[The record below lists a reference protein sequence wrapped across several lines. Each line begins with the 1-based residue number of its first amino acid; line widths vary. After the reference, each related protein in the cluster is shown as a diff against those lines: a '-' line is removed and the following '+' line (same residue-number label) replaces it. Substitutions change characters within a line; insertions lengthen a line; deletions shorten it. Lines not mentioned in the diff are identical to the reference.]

1 MGLED
6 RCLELLV
13 LAQPSPL
20 SAFNLDEAIAES
32 LRAEAE
38 FRRYNASATAL
49 TDCLESNGFVELS
62 VDLTR
67 DELLQGYEALTYVEP
82 ALASSGTSH
91 FDSSIGSFVIRP
103 IAPVMTVPPTAL
115 QFYFDLFGL
124 GDPEKH
130 AYNEVLVSYL
140 HLHDDR
146 EQTYKLYAC
155 DSLADIE
162 FLLSSIR
169 NEPALIFTGRFQT
182 RNGAYRMP
190 LNTQRAQQRTL
201 NAICVDIDPSHNGVE
216 DEDGPIDPV
225 VLERIFERI
234 DGRLLPSYVC
244 LTGRGIHLWYIFDE
258 PLQTFRIHNPRRT
271 KYKALADALYAYYG
285 LICFDLPCVLD
296 THCTSLNH
304 GFRAPGSLT
313 KRGEIVRC
321 FCPVDRVF
329 KHSTVSPLSLS
340 HVLASFDRL
349 PYDSELVLCE
359 DDVRWKSFEDIA
371 DEIEARQKAFEEK
384 PASEDQLVFIR
395 DLYEKGNLTQAEFD
409 SAASLNAPGA
419 SILIQKGVRRRG
431 RKQESGNRRP
441 VRSRWKTRPHP
452 LIAGETGGVYQT
464 IYENL
469 PKVPLGRR
477 YLSLYM
483 LAGVAYMM
491 VQPVKTR
498 KELQRDYLD
507 LLNTPWAKMGTPLT
521 RRDIDNALMGYK
533 KDNWQTRNSEVRTLG
548 FDPFGEPEKRNGR
561 TRVAHLEEVA
571 RPAYSQKSRDEK
583 TAAIASVLIE
593 NPGASKNFVSKVT
606 GISYPTVLKYWV
618 AACDLAN
625 VDDTRSGNHSI

>member
-1 MGLED
+1 M
-6 RCLELLV
+6 
-13 LAQPSPL
+13 
-20 SAFNLDEAIAES
+20 
-32 LRAEAE
+32 
-38 FRRYNASATAL
+38 
-49 TDCLESNGFVELS
+49 
-62 VDLTR
+62 
-67 DELLQGYEALTYVEP
+67 
-82 ALASSGTSH
+82 
-91 FDSSIGSFVIRP
+91 
-103 IAPVMTVPPTAL
+103 
-115 QFYFDLFGL
+115 
-124 GDPEKH
+124 
-130 AYNEVLVSYL
+130 
-140 HLHDDR
+140 
-146 EQTYKLYAC
+146 
-155 DSLADIE
+155 
-162 FLLSSIR
+162 
-169 NEPALIFTGRFQT
+169 
-182 RNGAYRMP
+182 
-190 LNTQRAQQRTL
+190 
-201 NAICVDIDPSHNGVE
+201 
-216 DEDGPIDPV
+216 
-225 VLERIFERI
+225 
-234 DGRLLPSYVC
+234 
-244 LTGRGIHLWYIFDE
+244 
-258 PLQTFRIHNPRRT
+258 
-271 KYKALADALYAYYG
+271 
-285 LICFDLPCVLD
+285 
-296 THCTSLNH
+296 
-304 GFRAPGSLT
+304 
-313 KRGEIVRC
+313 
-321 FCPVDRVF
+321 
-329 KHSTVSPLSLS
+329 
-340 HVLASFDRL
+340 ASFDRL

-409 SAASLNAPGA
+409 TAASLNAPGA

-431 RKQESGNRRP
+431 QKQESGNRRP

>member
-1 MGLED
+1 MFGVARFGSTL
-6 RCLELLV
+6 
-13 LAQPSPL
+13 PL
-20 SAFNLDEAIAES
+20 STFNLDEAIAES

-91 FDSSIGSFVIRP
+91 FDSSIGSFAIRP

-313 KRGEIVRC
+313 KRGEVVRC

-329 KHSTVSPLSLS
+329 KHSDGRIRFRFLMFWLLSIACHMIPNWFFAKMMCGGSRSRISPTRLK
-340 HVLASFDRL
+340 LA
-349 PYDSELVLCE
+349 
-359 DDVRWKSFEDIA
+359 
-371 DEIEARQKAFEEK
+371 
-384 PASEDQLVFIR
+384 
-395 DLYEKGNLTQAEFD
+395 
-409 SAASLNAPGA
+409 
-419 SILIQKGVRRRG
+419 
-431 RKQESGNRRP
+431 RRP
-441 VRSRWKTRPHP
+441 LKKSPQVKISSY
-452 LIAGETGGVYQT
+452 LFA
-464 IYENL
+464 IY
-469 PKVPLGRR
+469 
-477 YLSLYM
+477 
-483 LAGVAYMM
+483 
-491 VQPVKTR
+491 TR
-498 KELQRDYLD
+498 KV
-507 LLNTPWAKMGTPLT
+507 
-521 RRDIDNALMGYK
+521 I
-533 KDNWQTRNSEVRTLG
+533 
-548 FDPFGEPEKRNGR
+548 
-561 TRVAHLEEVA
+561 
-571 RPAYSQKSRDEK
+571 
-583 TAAIASVLIE
+583 
-593 NPGASKNFVSKVT
+593 
-606 GISYPTVLKYWV
+606 
-618 AACDLAN
+618 
-625 VDDTRSGNHSI
+625 

>member
-1 MGLED
+1 M
-6 RCLELLV
+6 
-13 LAQPSPL
+13 PTSPL
-20 SAFNLDEAIAES
+20 SGFNIDEAIAES

-38 FRRYNASATAL
+38 FRRYNASAAAL
-49 TDCLESNGFVELS
+49 TECLEFHGFSELS
-62 VDLTR
+62 VDLSS
-67 DELLQGYEALTYVEP
+67 DELLQCYDALTYVEP
-82 ALASSGTSH
+82 ALASSSELTLRA
-91 FDSSIGSFVIRP
+91 GSDDFQVVP
-103 IAPVMTVPPTAL
+103 LAPVMTVPPTAL

-140 HLHDDR
+140 HLEDDR
-146 EQTYKLYAC
+146 EQTYRLYAC

-182 RNGAYRMP
+182 RNGSYRMP

-201 NAICVDIDPSHNGVE
+201 NAICVDIDPSHGGVE
-216 DEDGPIDPV
+216 DEDGPIDPI
-225 VLERIFERI
+225 VLESIFQRI
-234 DGRLLPSYVC
+234 DSRVLPSYVC

-271 KYKALADALYAYYG
+271 KYKALADALYSYFG
-285 LICFDLPCVLD
+285 IMCHDLPCVLD

-313 KRGEIVRC
+313 KRGEVVRC
-321 FCPVDRVF
+321 FCPADKVF
-329 KHSTVSPLSLS
+329 KHSTISPLSLS
-340 HVLASFDRL
+340 RTLASFDEV
-349 PYDSELVLCE
+349 PYLSDQVLCE
-359 DDVRWKSFEDIA
+359 DDVRWKSYEDIA
-371 DEIEARQKAFEEK
+371 DEIEQRQKAFEEK

-395 DLYEKGNLTQAEFD
+395 DLYEKGNLTKAEFD
-409 SAASLNAPGA
+409 TAEGLNAPGA

-431 RKQESGNRRP
+431 LKQESGNRRP

-469 PKVPLGRR
+469 PKVPMGRR

-491 VQPVKTR
+491 VQPVKTK

-521 RRDIDNALMGYK
+521 RRDIENALMGYK

-561 TRVAHLEEVA
+561 TRAQHLEDVA
-571 RPAYSQKSRDEK
+571 RPAYEKKSREGK
-583 TAAIASVLIE
+583 TAAIAAVLIDD
-593 NPGASKNFVSKVT
+593 PSATKKHVSQVT
-606 GISYPTVLKYWV
+606 GISYPTVLKYWD
-618 AACDLAN
+618 AACERAH
-625 VDDTRSGNHSI
+625 VDDVRSGNHSA

>member
-1 MGLED
+1 M
-6 RCLELLV
+6 
-13 LAQPSPL
+13 AQPSPL

-244 LTGRGIHLWYIFDE
+244 LTGRG
-258 PLQTFRIHNPRRT
+258 TFSMS
-271 KYKALADALYAYYG
+271 
-285 LICFDLPCVLD
+285 PC
-296 THCTSLNH
+296 
-304 GFRAPGSLT
+304 
-313 KRGEIVRC
+313 KR
-321 FCPVDRVF
+321 
-329 KHSTVSPLSLS
+329 
-340 HVLASFDRL
+340 
-349 PYDSELVLCE
+349 SEFITP
-359 DDVRWKSFEDIA
+359 DVRNTRLWPMRSMRIMA
-371 DEIEARQKAFEEK
+371 L
-384 PASEDQLVFIR
+384 S
-395 DLYEKGNLTQAEFD
+395 
-409 SAASLNAPGA
+409 A
-419 SILIQKGVRRRG
+419 SISLACSIHIAPRLITGFALRG
-431 RKQESGNRRP
+431 RLRSA
-441 VRSRWKTRPHP
+441 VR
-452 LIAGETGGVYQT
+452 LFAAF
-464 IYENL
+464 
-469 PKVPLGRR
+469 VPLTAF
-477 YLSLYM
+477 SSI
-483 LAGVAYMM
+483 
-491 VQPVKTR
+491 
-498 KELQRDYLD
+498 QR
-507 LLNTPWAKMGTPLT
+507 
-521 RRDIDNALMGYK
+521 
-533 KDNWQTRNSEVRTLG
+533 
-548 FDPFGEPEKRNGR
+548 
-561 TRVAHLEEVA
+561 
-571 RPAYSQKSRDEK
+571 
-583 TAAIASVLIE
+583 
-593 NPGASKNFVSKVT
+593 
-606 GISYPTVLKYWV
+606 
-618 AACDLAN
+618 
-625 VDDTRSGNHSI
+625 